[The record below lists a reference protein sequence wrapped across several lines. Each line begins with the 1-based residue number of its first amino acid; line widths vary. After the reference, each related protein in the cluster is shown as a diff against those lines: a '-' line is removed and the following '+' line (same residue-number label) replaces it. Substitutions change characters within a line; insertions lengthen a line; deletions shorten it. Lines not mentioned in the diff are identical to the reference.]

1 MLCEHYKDALIEAAA
16 SGAAPSGELREHLA
30 ECASCR
36 AVFGQEQSLFAA
48 IDTGLHAAANAKI
61 PLSLLPRVRARLEE
75 VATPRLGWVQQLVF
89 ACTGVVLALVIF
101 LMARPHRAAREEL
114 AKQGPV
120 TVPASM
126 PPAKSVN
133 REETSSEVTQI
144 AAIPVNRSH
153 TLRDS
158 TSSPSAAS
166 SNPEVLVPPDEREAF
181 ARLVGV
187 LNERSD
193 LGASLLAKV
202 PEKEDGLA
210 AVDPL
215 QIPDIEIKPLEGTE
229 TETSHGAG
237 EKH

>member
-1 MLCEHYKDALIEAAA
+1 MPCKDYREALIEAAA
-16 SGAAPSGELREHLA
+16 SGSRPQSDLRAHLNA
-30 ECASCR
+30 CASCR
-36 AVFGQEQSLFAA
+36 AVFEQEQALFAS
-48 IDTGLHAAANAKI
+48 IDAGLHVAANADV
-61 PLSLLPRVRARLEE
+61 PGSLLPRVRVRLDE
-75 VATPRLGWVQQLVF
+75 ATAPRLRWVRRLVF
-89 ACTGVVLALVIF
+89 ACGGVAFAFMIF

-133 REETSSEVTQI
+133 REETSSEGTQI